1 MLVPGDSIHYL
12 TDAVGKPEA
21 VVLPMADWLELKQYY
36 QQLHGR
42 ALVLHGMAEALRE
55 VPEILAGRQPEIS
68 LDDFLA
74 SL

>member
-1 MLVPGDSIHYL
+1 MSTTDSFHYL
-12 TDAVGKPEA
+12 TDAAGKPEA

-36 QQLHGR
+36 RQLQGR
-42 ALVLHGMAEALRE
+42 ELVLNGMHRALRE
-55 VPEILAGRQPEIS
+55 VPEILTGRQPEIS

>member
-1 MLVPGDSIHYL
+1 MSATDSFQYL
-12 TDAVGKPEA
+12 TDAAGKPKA

-42 ALVLHGMAEALRE
+42 ALVLSGIGEALRE